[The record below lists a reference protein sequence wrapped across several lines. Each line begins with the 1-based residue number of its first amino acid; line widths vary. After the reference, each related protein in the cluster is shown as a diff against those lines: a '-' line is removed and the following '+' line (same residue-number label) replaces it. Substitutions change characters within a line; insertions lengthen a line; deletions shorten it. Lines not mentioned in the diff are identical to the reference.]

1 MALWGVI
8 QGQNNRGS
16 FRVIGS
22 LRIMNSGSV
31 RVIQVVIQ
39 GRLGLQLTASYFGLP
54 VRVSGTNL
62 ALARVRG
69 WGKGSNYLK
78 FCCVRVTAS
87 CFGLPVRVSGTNL
100 ALARVRG
107 WGWGWGKGSNYLK
120 SSCVRGTASCF

>member
-78 FCCVRVTAS
+78 
-87 CFGLPVRVSGTNL
+87 
-100 ALARVRG
+100 
-107 WGWGWGKGSNYLK
+107 
-120 SSCVRGTASCF
+120 SSCVRGTRGSFRVIHGHSRSPENFQRRILGGQGHWGSK